1 MMLRVNEQQALRA
14 MAALQNERPE
24 WLPVLEAALT
34 VAERVAPY
42 GGEFAGAWVLD
53 ELEKRSGHPTWLPNL
68 RVLVTYGF
76 LTKAGE
82 STRGGRR
89 AYYRFN
95 NAKAVRDLLRST
107 SRLSAPPPAPPTAG
121 KFHFVGAG
129 DSGTPGS
136 ATGRDAGE
144 IIYRPRSWR

>member
-1 MMLRVNEQQALRA
+1 MLGMNEQQALRA
-14 MAALQNERPE
+14 LAALQNERPE
-24 WLPVLEAALT
+24 WLPVLEAALS

-53 ELEKRSGHPTWLPNL
+53 ELEKQSGRPTWLPNL

-95 NAKAVRDLLRST
+95 NAKAIRDVFSRSA
-107 SRLSAPPPAPPTAG
+107 SRMSGSPPAPPSAG

-129 DSGTPGS
+129 DSGQPGS
-136 ATGRDAGE
+136 STGRQAGE